1 MKLVLYATLREIVG
15 QSEVV
20 VPIPTRRDLL
30 TCLNDLAAQ
39 YGEEWRDTVLGE
51 DGGMS
56 EYVRIYVNGKEVHTI
71 KDVFV
76 ADEDSVEI
84 LVPVAGG

>member
-1 MKLVLYATLREIVG
+1 MNLVLYATLREIVG

-20 VPIPTRRDLL
+20 VPLPTRRDLL
-30 TCLNDLAAQ
+30 SCLNDLAMQ
-39 YGEEWRDTVLGE
+39 YGQEWRDTVLGE

-56 EYVRIYVNGKEVHTI
+56 EYVRIYVNGKEIHDLAKV
-71 KDVFV
+71 VV
-76 ADEDSVEI
+76 GDEDNVEI

>member
-30 TCLNDLAAQ
+30 ACLNDLAAQ

-56 EYVRIYVNGKEVHTI
+56 EYVRIYVNGKEIHEP
-71 KDVFV
+71 KDVII